1 MARFSQDDL
10 FVVTG
15 ASSGIGAGV
24 VRHLNSDGASVVAIG
39 RNAARLETVKN
50 ASDSPG
56 RVFIEQK
63 ELAEDI
69 DGLPDYV
76 RSLKDKYGRLRGM
89 VCCAGITELS
99 PLRTLD
105 LVKMRQLYDINYYVP
120 IFMAK
125 GFADKRVN
133 TGAGAS
139 YVAIGSIA
147 ASIPIKGVIT
157 YSGSKAALVVSIRA
171 IAKEFASSGV
181 RFNTVSPSDIETP
194 MTENIKDIMDQ
205 VRHFYPM
212 GFGKPEDVAAMVSFL
227 SSSEAHW
234 ITGQN
239 YIVDCGSR

>member
-1 MARFSQDDL
+1 MRFRQEEV

-24 VRHLNSDGASVVAIG
+24 AQRLNMDGASVVAIG
-39 RNAARLETVKN
+39 RSLERLEKVKS
-50 ASDSPG
+50 AAGAPS
-56 RVFIEQK
+56 RFFVEQK

-69 DGLPDYV
+69 ESLPQYV
-76 RSLKDKYGRLRGM
+76 KSLVAKYGRLRGM

-99 PLRTLD
+99 PVRTLD
-105 LVKMRQLYDINYYVP
+105 LTKMRQLFDINYYVP
-120 IFMAK
+120 LFMAK
-125 GFADKRVN
+125 GFADRRVN
-133 TGAGAS
+133 AGEGAS
-139 YVAIGSIA
+139 FVAIGSIA
-147 ASIPIKGVIT
+147 ANSPAKGVIT
-157 YSGSKAALVVSIRA
+157 YSGSKAALVTSIRA
-171 IAKEFASSGV
+171 IAKEFASAGI

-212 GFGKPEDVAAMVSFL
+212 GFGKPEDVAAVVSFL
-227 SSSEAHW
+227 MSADAHW

>member
-1 MARFSQDDL
+1 MTRFRREDV

-24 VRHLNSDGASVVAIG
+24 ARRMNEDGASVVAIG
-39 RNAARLETVKN
+39 RNLERLQNVRDAA
-50 ASDSPG
+50 ADSSCF
-56 RVFIEQK
+56 FIEEK
-63 ELAEDI
+63 DLTEDI

-76 RSLKDKYGRLRGM
+76 RSLVKRHGRLRGL

-105 LVKMRQLYDINYYVP
+105 LEKMRWLFDINYYVP
-120 IFMAK
+120 LFMAK
-125 GFADKRVN
+125 GFADRRVN
-133 TGAGAS
+133 IGAGAS
-139 YVAIGSIA
+139 FVAIGSIA
-147 ASIPIKGVIT
+147 ANSPAKGVIT
-157 YSGSKAALVVSIRA
+157 YSGAKAALVTSIRA

-194 MTENIKDIMDQ
+194 MTANIKEIMDQ

-212 GFGKPEDVAAMVSFL
+212 GFGKPEDVAAVVSFL
-227 SSSEAHW
+227 SSDEARW

-239 YIVDCGSR
+239 YIVDCASR

>member
-1 MARFSQDDL
+1 MARFSTDNV

-15 ASSGIGAGV
+15 ASSGIGASV
-24 VRHLNSDGASVVAIG
+24 AQRLNSDGAKVVAIG
-39 RNAARLETVKN
+39 RSIERLDALKARATFPERIFVEAKDLVQ
-50 ASDSPG
+50 D
-56 RVFIEQK
+56 IE
-63 ELAEDI
+63 
-69 DGLPDYV
+69 GLPSYV

-105 LVKMRQLYDINYYVP
+105 LSKMRQLFDINYYVP
-120 IFMAK
+120 LFMAK

-133 TGAGAS
+133 DGCGSA

-147 ASIPIKGVIT
+147 ALTPPKGVIT
-157 YSGSKAALVVSIRA
+157 YSGSKAALILSVRA

-194 MTENIKDIMDQ
+194 MTEHIKEFMDQ
-205 VRHFYPM
+205 VRHIYPL
-212 GFGKPEDVAAMVSFL
+212 GFGKPEDVAAMISFL
-227 SSSEAHW
+227 VSDDAHW